1 MVVVKNLPTIS
12 INALSNTGGEIL
24 YDSTINHPVINNA
37 SEFKKFV
44 LSDLN
49 NDVTIGR
56 NLTVTGPIL
65 AIPTGNTSGRPS
77 VPQLGYIRY
86 NSETSQFEGYGS
98 GNSWGSLGG
107 NVNSLTN
114 ATATGDFTISSH
126 NGSTTGLIL
135 GSTLVT
141 ATAAEIN
148 YLDITTTGIA
158 EASKAL
164 ILNASRNITNINSL
178 VTSRIT
184 ADYLDANTQLAITN
198 PSGTLITSSYTA
210 SSSYGLIIQN
220 NNTAGTNITA
230 GLLFKHKNSAG
241 NYFNSAHILP
251 YGISNTANS
260 ETVGIR
266 FSYVRSG
273 SLYNSFSMLAT
284 GGCNTKIPSSG
295 TIHSFS
301 IDSASDGS
309 YSDLAIEGNNSTWLR
324 LRTTYQSTNDLA
336 KFDFIN
342 RYNGSDNT
350 SLTLTPTGNG
360 GNITNINN
368 ITMNGIINNLASAGT
383 NDFGSTRFNYSTTF
397 SRQWRVYC
405 ANALMY
411 MRYSN
416 LGLSSNIFAQ
426 PDSYSAEVG
435 SGNFSSIIQS
445 STFVFEINGFI
456 TTDYTETYTFTFV
469 STYTK
474 FRIWLNGIL
483 VAQDWSANASTS
495 PTTTISAEAGKKISF
510 YAQIQCGDLVTT
522 ANNTFEVRWQS
533 SSRSVQAIP
542 ATKFEGTLTSQ
553 IVNRTA
559 YSVANQLT
567 VYNTSSNST
576 SPVKTELSI
585 NSSGNAL
592 IKSSGTLVS
601 IDSSNSLDIA
611 SHNGSTVG
619 LRLGGSLVTSTAAE
633 LNYLDTTPG
642 TAAASKALVLDSN
655 LDIVGIHNIETDNL
669 TVNGTLVTSSAVELN
684 YVDVTTIG
692 VAQASKALVLD
703 SNLDIVGIHNIETD
717 NLTVNGTLV
726 TSSAIELN
734 YVDVTSIGVAEASKA
749 LVVDANR
756 DISNIN
762 SLIATNLTGELQT
775 ASQPNI
781 TSVGTLTSLSTG
793 SLTLNGTAITA
804 TAAEL
809 NSLSGSTATSTD
821 FNKLASVIA
830 TSTELN
836 SLSGSTA
843 TSTDFNKLASVTATS
858 TELNTLSGITSSTS
872 ELNSLSGSTATSTD
886 FNKLAS
892 VTATSTELNTLSGIT
907 SSTSELNSLSGSIA
921 TSTDFNKLA
930 SVTATSTE
938 LNTLSGINSSTSEL
952 NSLSGSTATSSDFN
966 KLASVTAS
974 ASELNTLS
982 GITSTTSELNSL
994 SGSTATSTDFNKL
1007 ASVTAS
1013 ASELNTLSGITA
1025 TVTELNYVDT
1035 TVGTAEAS
1043 KALVL
1048 DSSRNITN
1056 INNLSVAVLN
1066 GTIVNGTGNSISYPI
1081 TVNRTTS
1088 STPANG
1094 LGCGIS
1100 FNIQNSN
1107 NDSTAYG
1114 SIEVSA
1120 DDITD
1125 NSEDGKFK
1133 INLITGGVNSTALT
1147 LTKESLLV
1155 EELVETSDRRVKENI
1170 VSADI
1175 KDSYEKIMALHSV
1188 NFNFIHDK
1196 DKRIHRGV
1204 IAQEVNEIIPSAVHV
1219 NANEHLSDFHSIST
1233 KELVGYMI
1241 GSLQYMNN
1249 KYLELENKY
1258 NELQKKYTELQN

>member
-1 MVVVKNLPTIS
+1 MVVVKNLPTNT
-12 INALSNTGGEIL
+12 INSLSNTGGEIL
-24 YDSTINHPVINNA
+24 YDLTINHPVVNNA
-37 SEFKKFV
+37 SGFKKFV

-49 NDVTIGR
+49 NDVAIGR

-65 AIPTGNTSGRPS
+65 SIPSGDTDGRPAE
-77 VPQLGYIRY
+77 PQLGYIRY
-86 NSETSQFEGYGS
+86 NSETSQFEGYGA

-107 NVNSLTN
+107 DVNTLTS

-178 VTSRIT
+178 VTSSIT

-260 ETVGIR
+260 ESVGIR

-301 IDSASDGS
+301 IDTASNGS
-309 YSDLAIEGNNSTWLR
+309 YSDLTIEGNNSTWLR

-350 SLTLTPTGNG
+350 SLTLTPTGSNG

-368 ITMNGIINNLASAGT
+368 ITMNGIINNLAASGT
-383 NDFGSTRFNYSTTF
+383 NEFGNTRFNYISTF
-397 SRQWRVYC
+397 ARQWRVYST
-405 ANALMY
+405 NSLMY

-435 SGNFSSIIQS
+435 SGNFSSTIQS

-495 PTTTISAEAGKKISF
+495 PTTTISAEASKKISF

-542 ATKFEGTLTSQ
+542 ANKFEGTLTSQ
-553 IVNRTA
+553 TVNRTA

-619 LRLGGSLVTSTAAE
+619 LKLGGSLVTSTAAE

-749 LVVDANR
+749 LVVDSNR

-793 SLTLNGTAITA
+793 SLTLNGTAITS
-804 TAAEL
+804 TAAELNSLSGSTATSTDFNKLASVTATSTELNTLSGIISTTSEL

-836 SLSGSTA
+836 TLSGSTA
-843 TSTDFNKLASVTATS
+843 TSSDFNKLASVTATS

-892 VTATSTELNTLSGIT
+892 VTA
-907 SSTSELNSLSGSIA
+907 
-921 TSTDFNKLA
+921 
-930 SVTATSTE
+930 
-938 LNTLSGINSSTSEL
+938 
-952 NSLSGSTATSSDFN
+952 
-966 KLASVTAS
+966 S
-974 ASELNTLS
+974 ASELNTLF

-1056 INNLSVAVLN
+1056 INNLSAAVLN
-1066 GTIVNGTGNSISYPI
+1066 GTIDNGTGNSISYPI

-1219 NANEHLSDFHSIST
+1219 NKNEHLSDFHSIST

>member
-230 GLLFKHKNSAG
+230 GLVFKHKNSAG

-522 ANNTFEVRWQS
+522 SNNTFEVRWQS

-542 ATKFEGTLTSQ
+542 APKFEGTLTSQ
-553 IVNRTA
+553 TVNRTA

-619 LRLGGSLVTSTAAE
+619 LKLGGSLVTSTAAE

-749 LVVDANR
+749 LVVDSNR

-762 SLIATNLTGELQT
+762 SLIATNLTGTLQT
-775 ASQPNI
+775 AAQPNI

-793 SLTLNGTAITA
+793 SLTLNGTAITS
-804 TAAEL
+804 TAA
-809 NSLSGSTATSTD
+809 
-821 FNKLASVIA
+821 
-830 TSTELN
+830 
-836 SLSGSTA
+836 
-843 TSTDFNKLASVTATS
+843 
-858 TELNTLSGITSSTS
+858 
-872 ELNSLSGSTATSTD
+872 
-886 FNKLAS
+886 
-892 VTATSTELNTLSGIT
+892 
-907 SSTSELNSLSGSIA
+907 
-921 TSTDFNKLA
+921 
-930 SVTATSTE
+930 
-938 LNTLSGINSSTSEL
+938 
-952 NSLSGSTATSSDFN
+952 
-966 KLASVTAS
+966 
-974 ASELNTLS
+974 
-982 GITSTTSELNSL
+982 ELNSL

-1056 INNLSVAVLN
+1056 INNLSAAVLN

-1100 FNIQNSN
+1100 FYIQNSN

-1219 NANEHLSDFHSIST
+1219 NENEHLSDFHSIST

>member
-164 ILNASRNITNINSL
+164 ILNSSRNITNINSL

-184 ADYLDANTQLAITN
+184 TDYLDATTQLAITN

-241 NYFNSAHILP
+241 NYFNSAQILP
-251 YGISNTANS
+251 YGISNIANS
-260 ETVGIR
+260 ESVGIR

-383 NDFGSTRFNYSTTF
+383 NDFGTTRFNYSTTF

-542 ATKFEGTLTSQ
+542 APKFEGTLTSQ
-553 IVNRTA
+553 TVNRTA

-655 LDIVGIHNIETDNL
+655 LDIIGIHNIETDNL

-749 LVVDANR
+749 LVVDSNR

-762 SLIATNLTGELQT
+762 SLIATNLTGALQT
-775 ASQPNI
+775 AAQPNI

-793 SLTLNGTAITA
+793 SLTLNGTAITS
-804 TAAEL
+804 TAA
-809 NSLSGSTATSTD
+809 
-821 FNKLASVIA
+821 
-830 TSTELN
+830 ELN

-858 TELNTLSGITSSTS
+858 
-872 ELNSLSGSTATSTD
+872 
-886 FNKLAS
+886 
-892 VTATSTELNTLSGIT
+892 
-907 SSTSELNSLSGSIA
+907 
-921 TSTDFNKLA
+921 
-930 SVTATSTE
+930 
-938 LNTLSGINSSTSEL
+938 
-952 NSLSGSTATSSDFN
+952 
-966 KLASVTAS
+966 
-974 ASELNTLS
+974 
-982 GITSTTSELNSL
+982 
-994 SGSTATSTDFNKL
+994 
-1007 ASVTAS
+1007 
-1013 ASELNTLSGITA
+1013 
-1025 TVTELNYVDT
+1025 TELNYVDT

-1056 INNLSVAVLN
+1056 INNLSAAVLN

-1100 FNIQNSN
+1100 FYIQNSN

-1219 NANEHLSDFHSIST
+1219 NENEHLSDFHSIST

-1249 KYLELENKY
+1249 KYLELEKKY
-1258 NELQKKYTELQN
+1258 TELQKKYTELQN

>member
-107 NVNSLTN
+107 NVNSLTS

-126 NGSTTGLIL
+126 DGSTTGLIL

-164 ILNASRNITNINSL
+164 ILNSSRNITNINSL

-184 ADYLDANTQLAITN
+184 ADYLDATTQLAITN

-383 NDFGSTRFNYSTTF
+383 NDFGHTRFNYSTTF

-542 ATKFEGTLTSQ
+542 APKFEGTLTSQ
-553 IVNRTA
+553 TVNRTA

-619 LRLGGSLVTSTAAE
+619 LKLGGSLVTSTAAE

-749 LVVDANR
+749 LVVDSNR

-762 SLIATNLTGELQT
+762 SLIATNLTGTLQT

-781 TSVGTLTSLSTG
+781 TSVGALTSLSTG
-793 SLTLNGTAITA
+793 SLTLNGTAITS
-804 TAAEL
+804 TAA
-809 NSLSGSTATSTD
+809 
-821 FNKLASVIA
+821 
-830 TSTELN
+830 
-836 SLSGSTA
+836 
-843 TSTDFNKLASVTATS
+843 
-858 TELNTLSGITSSTS
+858 
-872 ELNSLSGSTATSTD
+872 
-886 FNKLAS
+886 
-892 VTATSTELNTLSGIT
+892 
-907 SSTSELNSLSGSIA
+907 
-921 TSTDFNKLA
+921 
-930 SVTATSTE
+930 
-938 LNTLSGINSSTSEL
+938 
-952 NSLSGSTATSSDFN
+952 
-966 KLASVTAS
+966 
-974 ASELNTLS
+974 
-982 GITSTTSELNSL
+982 ELNSL

-1056 INNLSVAVLN
+1056 INNLSAAVLN

-1100 FNIQNSN
+1100 FYIQNSN

-1219 NANEHLSDFHSIST
+1219 NENEHLSDFHSIST